1 MKMTKTTRTGKDV
14 IDKLYMCSTDFDF
27 ELGNAAGGTKLYAS
41 LEDLKE
47 NSPCTTCA
55 KEDYPCGI
63 YEVEVRLVKIVQ
75 EGSF

>member
-1 MKMTKTTRTGKDV
+1 MTKTTRTGKDV

-63 YEVEVRLVKIVQ
+63 YEVEVRLVKIIQ
-75 EGSF
+75 ESSF